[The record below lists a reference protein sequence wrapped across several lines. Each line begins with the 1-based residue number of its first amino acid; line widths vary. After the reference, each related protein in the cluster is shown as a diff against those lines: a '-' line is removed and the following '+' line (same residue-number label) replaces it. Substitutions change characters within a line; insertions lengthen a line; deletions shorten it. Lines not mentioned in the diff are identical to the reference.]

1 MSQKTPE
8 QKVLEC
14 VDRGLG
20 SLGESSKQAVYWHL
34 GVLYNMRRIDIPR
47 NPQKFKKSL
56 ESIFGL
62 GASILERVIVTE
74 IRSAFDIPD
83 EVESLEQAI
92 KLAMMENK

>member
-1 MSQKTPE
+1 MDQKSFE
-8 QKVLEC
+8 DKILEC
-14 VDRGLG
+14 VDRGMAL
-20 SLGESSKQAVYWHL
+20 LGESSKQVVYWHL

-62 GASILERVIVTE
+62 GASILERAIVTE